1 MVDPLIPPMPPQLPR
16 KNNRLCQKIGRFVL
30 KAMGWQVTGSFPHE
44 PKIICAVGPHTSN
57 WDFLVGAA
65 AIMASGIDVR
75 YLMKKEA
82 FIWPF
87 SKFFVWL
94 GGEPLDRK
102 ATENT
107 VDQIVDH
114 YRHADKLW
122 VVIAPEGTRKK
133 VAYWKNGFL
142 RIADKANIPV
152 LLVGFDY
159 GNKQFVIDKV
169 WPTTGNHDADAAA
182 IRDYMRQ
189 RFVGRHPNQQ

>member
-1 MVDPLIPPMPPQLPR
+1 MPAPLYPQMPPQIPT
-16 KNNRLCQKIGRFVL
+16 KGNRLSRAVGCYL
-30 KAMGWQVTGSFPHE
+30 LHLLGWRVTGQFPHE
-44 PKIICAVGPHTSN
+44 SKVICAVGPHTSN
-57 WDFLVGAA
+57 WDFIIG
-65 AIMASGIDVR
+65 MAGILATGIDAR

-87 SKFFVWL
+87 TRLFVWL

-107 VDQIVDH
+107 VEQIVQH
-114 YRHADKLW
+114 FQKKEKLW
-122 VVIAPEGTRKK
+122 LAIAPEGTRKK
-133 VAYWKNGFL
+133 VDYWRNGFL
-142 RIADKANIPV
+142 RIADSANVPV

-159 GNKQFVIDKV
+159 VNREFVIDKL
-169 WPTTGNHDADAAA
+169 WATTGDYAVDAAA